1 MTQFHFWL
9 NYVCKQFEFIEF
21 PEILIQTNMLE
32 TDYYSFIIMSFIKIV
47 CLGIVKQKNN
57 LEQHTKKY
65 KKAYNIYMAPNLH
78 LQSLNKL
85 FPKT

>member
-1 MTQFHFWL
+1 MTTQFHFWL

-47 CLGIVKQKNN
+47 CLGIVKQK
-57 LEQHTKKY
+57 K
-65 KKAYNIYMAPNLH
+65 
-78 LQSLNKL
+78 
-85 FPKT
+85 